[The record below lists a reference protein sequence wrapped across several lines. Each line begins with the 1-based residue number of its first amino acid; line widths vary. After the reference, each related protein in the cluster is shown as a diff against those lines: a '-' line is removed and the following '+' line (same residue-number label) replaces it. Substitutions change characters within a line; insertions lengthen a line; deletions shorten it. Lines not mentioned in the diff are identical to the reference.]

1 MDTEGNTAAIRR
13 NLGLR
18 IRDLREG
25 QGLSQ
30 YKFSAMVGLERTYL
44 IDVEKGRRNVAIDN
58 LIKISQGLGVELSY
72 LFKDVDRPA

>member
-1 MDTEGNTAAIRR
+1 
-13 NLGLR
+13 
-18 IRDLREG
+18 
-25 QGLSQ
+25 
-30 YKFSAMVGLERTYL
+30 MVGIERTYL